1 LQVGSGTVPFLW
13 SEPGA
18 ALLDWRNRYNLALAE
33 VEQQRA
39 NASASSPTGAHAQQ
53 RIALLKQA
61 LARYQIEL
69 TTLLKPLNIGEAL
82 AKETHLALRTR
93 LPGHHGI
100 LSYAQNIHRDWC
112 WGNKENQLTLDHL
125 ADAWQQT
132 AGDSKPDNVLVL
144 GCGAGRLAYDLH
156 QRLAPKQTWALD
168 SNPLLCLLGQRMA
181 NGECIELTEFPLAP
195 VSISDSAVPRT
206 LTAPQPVSG
215 LHFIC
220 ADALRLPFAAGQ
232 FDLVVT
238 PWLLDVIDASVPA
251 VLQVIA
257 HALQPGG
264 RWLNQG
270 SVAFTGALPANQLTA
285 PELREL
291 TEAYGFN
298 VEYAEDVA
306 LPYLQSPASRQQRT
320 EITYTQIARRG
331 KNLQNHTINRHQHL
345 PDWIVIGQTPVPLT
359 PGFQTQITTTR
370 VHAFIMSLIDGKRSV
385 LEIAQVLEAQ
395 RLMPADQAATAI
407 RLFLTTMHEE
417 SAALQGTAAGLTD

>member
-1 LQVGSGTVPFLW
+1 
-13 SEPGA
+13 
-18 ALLDWRNRYNLALAE
+18 

-53 RIALLKQA
+53 RIALLNGA
-61 LARYQIEL
+61 LARYQVEL
-69 TTLLKPLNIGEAL
+69 TSLLQPLNVGEAL

-93 LPGHHGI
+93 LPAHHGI

-132 AGDSKPDNVLVL
+132 AGDSTPENVLVL

-156 QRLAPKQTWALD
+156 RRLAPTQTWALD

-181 NGECIELTEFPLAP
+181 NGERIELTEFPLAP
-195 VSISDSAVPRT
+195 ISISDSAVPRT
-206 LTAPQPVSG
+206 LAAPQPVSG
-215 LHFIC
+215 LHFVC

-238 PWLLDVIDASVPA
+238 PWLLDVIDASVPT

-270 SVAFTGALPANQLTA
+270 SVAFTGALPANRLTA

-291 TEAYGFN
+291 TEEFGFN

-320 EITYTQIARRG
+320 EITYTQIATRG
-331 KNLQNHTINRHQHL
+331 EKASGGLQNNTFNRHQHL

-359 PGFQTQITTTR
+359 AGFQTQITTTR

-385 LEIAQVLEAQ
+385 LEIAQVLEEQ

-407 RLFLTTMHEE
+407 RLFLSTMHEE
-417 SAALQGTAAGLTD
+417 AVALQGTAAGLAD